1 MKLQKFK
8 NSKNKINANKRS
20 QKNLMSG
27 QDTNALV
34 KILSTASKI
43 TWFNKNCH
51 YGYHRGFVPRCIIRS
66 TL

>member
-1 MKLQKFK
+1 
-8 NSKNKINANKRS
+8 
-20 QKNLMSG
+20 MSG

-34 KILSTASKI
+34 KILSAASKI